1 MQFLSACNLPK
12 YLKVQTYLSKNSHKQ
27 VAQANCSKAIY
38 KPPQRRL
45 GFGGVKPGQYLKV
58 QTYLSKNSHK
68 QVAQANCS
76 KAIYKPPQRRLGF
89 GGVKPGL
96 RNSYS
101 NQTLSVQHITVHLC
115 SRLSHPKKVSD

>member
-38 KPPQRRL
+38 KPQ
-45 GFGGVKPGQYLKV
+45 
-58 QTYLSKNSHK
+58 
-68 QVAQANCS
+68 
-76 KAIYKPPQRRLGF
+76 QRRLGF